1 MLELGGSPNRP
12 KETIQKPR
20 QYKKSLIFFLFLNII
35 RQKKFS
41 TKEDKSFLCSKTY
54 SRF

>member
-20 QYKKSLIFFLFLNII
+20 QYKNSHFFLFRNII

-41 TKEDKSFLCSKTY
+41 IKENKSFLCSETY